1 MLSGLSDGSFIEDLI
16 YDQINIARLHTLS
29 LSYKTRTYA
38 IYDGLSIGSL
48 QFMVY
53 SLLIEN
59 KHLKYSSSGDSILML
74 QLNSIWQE

>member
-1 MLSGLSDGSFIEDLI
+1 MEDLI

-53 SLLIEN
+53 SLSIKN
-59 KHLKYSSSGDSILML
+59 KHLKCSSSGDSILML
-74 QLNSIWQE
+74 KLNSIWQE